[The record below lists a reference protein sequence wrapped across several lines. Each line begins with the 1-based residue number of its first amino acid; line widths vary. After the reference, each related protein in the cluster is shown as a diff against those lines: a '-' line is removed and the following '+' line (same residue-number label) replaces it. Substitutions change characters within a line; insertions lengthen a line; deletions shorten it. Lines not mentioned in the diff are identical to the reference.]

1 MSEQEIQRE
10 ISVDVETVFM
20 DSQSSPD
27 QHRYVFAY
35 TITIQNHGNVA
46 AKLLNRSW
54 FITDSNGKVQE
65 VHGAGV
71 VGEHPYLQPGEKFRY
86 TSSTVIETPVGS
98 MRGSYEMVDDSG
110 THFDAP
116 IAPFSLAIPRTLH

>member
-1 MSEQEIQRE
+1 MSEQDIQRE
-10 ISVDVETVFM
+10 ISVDVETAFL

-35 TITIQNHGNVA
+35 TITIRNQGNVA

-54 FITDSNGKVQE
+54 LITDSNGKVQE

-71 VGEHPYLQPGEKFRY
+71 VGETPHLQPGDKFRY
-86 TSSTVIETPVGS
+86 TSSTVIETPIGS
-98 MRGSYEMVDDSG
+98 MRGNYEMVDDNG
-110 THFDAP
+110 IHFDAP